1 MRRLSEL
8 LRDYRRTVTSGER
21 PPSWS
26 AGPPFEHLVLAPR
39 RLLLLAGPPGA
50 GKSALALMWL
60 GEALARNPDLTCYL
74 ANVEMDPESLVHR
87 LVARQAQIDLT
98 MLMNHA
104 VLPRHAD
111 QLDHAL
117 EALGRIGDRLVFAEP
132 PFEFGRIVDEVE
144 DVDAALVLVDYIQ
157 RVAADPDLIAHH
169 DERTRLEG
177 LMSACRDLARTD
189 RCVIVVSAVGRTKT
203 GNGRVSHG
211 NHLNYAN
218 LRGSSELEFAP
229 DDVAILVRARDK
241 DRKEDTWTMTLK
253 HEKCRNGPTRD
264 KTLSFHRSVQ
274 TFIEAPAEDPPPS
287 LDDELRR
294 DFQDDE
300 EF

>member
-1 MRRLSEL
+1 MIRLGEL
-8 LRDYRRTVTSGER
+8 LRDYRATVTSGRR

-26 AGPPFEHLVLAPR
+26 AGPLFEHLVLAPR

-98 MLMNHA
+98 VLMNHA

-111 QLDHAL
+111 RLDRAL
-117 EALGRIGDRLVFAEP
+117 EVLGQIGDRLVFAQP

-144 DVDAALVLVDYIQ
+144 DVGAELVVIDYIQ

-189 RCVIVVSAVGRTKT
+189 RCVIVVSAVGRAK
-203 GNGRVSHG
+203 NGKGQVSYG
-211 NHLNYAN
+211 SHLSYAN

-229 DDVAILVRARDK
+229 DDVTVMVRARDK
-241 DRKEDTWTMTLK
+241 DRKKDTWTMTLK

-274 TFIEAPAEDPPPS
+274 TFIEAPSGDARPS
-287 LDDELRR
+287 LDDELRQ
-294 DFQDDE
+294 DIQDDE

>member
-1 MRRLSEL
+1 MIRLGEL
-8 LRDYRRTVTSGER
+8 LRDYRATVTSDQR

-26 AGPPFEHLVLAPR
+26 AGPLLEHLVLAPR

-60 GEALARNPDLTCYL
+60 GEALARNPDLTCYM
-74 ANVEMDPESLVHR
+74 ANVEMDPETLVHR
-87 LVARQAQIDLT
+87 LVARRAEIDLT
-98 MLMNHA
+98 VLMNHA
-104 VLPRHAD
+104 VLPRHVD
-111 QLDHAL
+111 RLDRAL
-117 EALGRIGDRLVFAEP
+117 EALGLIGDRLVFAEP

-144 DVDAALVLVDYIQ
+144 DVGAALVVIDYVQ

-177 LMSACRDLARTD
+177 LMSACRDLARTE
-189 RCVIVVSAVGRTKT
+189 RCVIVVSAVGRTKN
-203 GNGRVSHG
+203 GNGQVSHG
-211 NHLNYAN
+211 RHLSYAN

-229 DDVAILVRARDK
+229 DDVAILVRASDE
-241 DRKEDTWTMTLK
+241 DRNADAWTLTLK

-264 KTLSFHRSVQ
+264 KTLSFRRSVQ
-274 TFIEAPAEDPPPS
+274 SFEEVPPEVAGT
-287 LDDELRR
+287 LDDELQLDCR
-294 DFQDDE
+294 DE